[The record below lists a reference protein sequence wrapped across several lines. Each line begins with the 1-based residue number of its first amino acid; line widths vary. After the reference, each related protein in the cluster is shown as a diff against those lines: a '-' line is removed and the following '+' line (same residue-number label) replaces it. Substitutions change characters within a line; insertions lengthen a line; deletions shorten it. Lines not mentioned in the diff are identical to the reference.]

1 MKKVIS
7 AILSAVML
15 TVATVNAFA
24 QTDTKIF
31 TDTIENTY
39 TGRAE
44 AKSMISNLKFTDVA
58 SNYWAKEAITK
69 AGALDMVKGY
79 DRKFNP
85 TASISNQ
92 EAIAFCLRVMG
103 LESEAQAE
111 GVRLQNTTDTTGILP
126 IWSLGYLSLANQNGL
141 ITNAQYRDAINT
153 NQDAIDP
160 ETGFF
165 KNNPA
170 TREQVAD
177 WLVQAL
183 DYVYAQSGNSTQGG
197 TDGASS
203 AFNRDLSQQK
213 IYTFKDWKNI
223 DAKFADSVELVAI
236 NNIMLGDKNGNFN
249 PKAKV
254 TRAEMAQILANMDDI
269 YNDSMGLVKKHG
281 TVGGI
286 RKSQLSET
294 GGTQSWD
301 NIYIRNENGKVDIL
315 QYQLNSTD
323 SVQAGDKD
331 AVVYNNGT
339 VLGLKSLKTGDKI
352 EYLVNPTTNEIYFVK
367 YEGGINVREVDGTL
381 EDFDYENGQIHLVDS
396 EGKRLIYSV
405 ADGLY
410 GNDGTTDSTK
420 YVYLAPQL
428 TENNDQPYKKVFDSN
443 LPYGSKFKVQLKNE
457 IVTMMSY
464 EGEPTVVNELRGIV
478 VENNVGLGYLTFID
492 NNGNEVTKNYYAEDL
507 VVEKQQYYD
516 SQDEIGYIDQIFP
529 NFQYDPRD
537 TTIDQIEAGDIVF
550 VQTYKNDASTIE
562 KISASTNY
570 TMKYGKLRQ
579 FTTDGD
585 ISQMLIEY
593 EDGQTAWFDV
603 ANSVFV
609 SKEGKP
615 LAMVNMQAGDW
626 VKILV
631 NQAIISPG
639 YVMESVKEIN
649 VEGSGHEI
657 SNVIKGQLGA
667 INQIQKELS
676 VQNSY
681 SLSKNGWG
689 DYKEIRNLSI
699 DNNDITYYYEG
710 QQISLDYAMQYLKR
724 ADGDVYIALENNYAG
739 ERVSMVSF
747 RNGRGNVIDADTVIN
762 ADGIGSFATVS
773 SNGVISTDNGT
784 IVIRHG
790 RLVSGHDIM
799 IPDYA
804 LVELNGGAKA
814 AVVDITDQPD
824 VSAVAIARGRI
835 LSVDEGNSFKVKS
848 MSLLGDMDWIYTP
861 VEREFVIDNSTVFIN
876 AEGVVSRDTFID
888 YTENSVVNKAYYVL
902 YDGTRATHVIDAPF
916 AQDGVRGEVYSVAD
930 GSVGLKDTNYYVERT
945 GGWKAVSNK
954 DNSINITTATN
965 TIVIKNNKVVG
976 VKDIEVGDKVKVH
989 TAELPDKITGSM
1001 TVAGYIILVEN

>member
-1 MKKVIS
+1 MKKLIS

-15 TVATVNAFA
+15 TVATVNTFA

-44 AKSMISNLKFTDVA
+44 ARSMISNLKFTDVA

-79 DRKFNP
+79 DRKFSP
-85 TASISNQ
+85 RDSVSNQ

-111 GVRLQNTTDTTGILP
+111 GVRLQNTINTNGILP
-126 IWSLGYLSLANQNGL
+126 TWSLGYLSLASQNGL
-141 ITNAQYRDAINT
+141 ITTAQYNDAINPDQT
-153 NQDAIDP
+153 AINP
-160 ETGFF
+160 QTGFF
-165 KNNPA
+165 KNNAA
-170 TREQVAD
+170 TREQVAA

-183 DYVYAQSGNSTQGG
+183 DYVNANSGNAQGG
-197 TDGASS
+197 ANGGTSS

-223 DAKFADSVELVAI
+223 DAQFADSVELMAA
-236 NNIMLGDKNGNFN
+236 NNIMLGDSNGNFN
-249 PKAKV
+249 PKGKI

-269 YNDSMGLVKKHG
+269 YNNSKGLVKKHG

-286 RKSQLSET
+286 RNSQLSET
-294 GGTQSWD
+294 GGTQSWE

-315 QYQLNSTD
+315 QYQLD
-323 SVQAGDKD
+323 SRDSAQAGAKD

-339 VLGLKSLKTGDKI
+339 VLGLSSLKTGDKI

-367 YEGGINVREVDGTL
+367 YEGGIETRQVDGTL
-381 EDFDYENGQIHLVDS
+381 EDFDYDNGQIHLVDS
-396 EGKRLIYSV
+396 QGKRLIYSV

-410 GNDGTTDSTK
+410 GNDGTTDDTR
-420 YVYLAPQL
+420 YVYLAPEL
-428 TENNDQPYKKVFDSN
+428 TENNDQPYKKVFDKN

-492 NNGNEVTKNYYAEDL
+492 NNGNEVTKNYYADDL

-516 SQDEIGYIDQIFP
+516 AQDEIGYIDQIFP

-585 ISQMLIEY
+585 ISQMLVEY

-609 SKEGKP
+609 SKAGKP
-615 LAMVNMQAGDW
+615 LSMVNMQTGDW
-626 VKILV
+626 VKLLV

-657 SNVIKGQLGA
+657 SSVIKGQLGA
-667 INQIQKELS
+667 IDQIQRQIS

-681 SLSKNGWG
+681 ALNKKGWG

-724 ADGDVYIALENNYAG
+724 ADGDVYIAMENNYAG

-747 RNGRGNVIDADTVIN
+747 RNGRGNVIDADTVVN
-762 ADGIGSFATVS
+762 ADGVGSFATVS
-773 SNGVISTDNGT
+773 SNGIISTDNGT

-790 RLVSGHDIM
+790 RLVSGNDIM

-814 AVVDITDQPD
+814 AVVDISDQPD
-824 VSAVAIARGRI
+824 VSAVSIARGRI
-835 LSVDEGNSFKVKS
+835 LSIDEGNSFKVKS
-848 MSLLGDMDWIYTP
+848 MSMLYDMDWVYTP
-861 VEREFVIDNSTVFIN
+861 VEREFTIDNSTVFMDST
-876 AEGVVSRDTFID
+876 GVVSRDTFID
-888 YTENSVVNKAYYVL
+888 YTADSVVDKPYYVIC
-902 YDGTRATHVIDAPF
+902 DGTRASYVIDAPF
-916 AQDGVRGEVYSVAD
+916 AQDGVRGEVYSVTD
-930 GSVGLKDTNYYVERT
+930 GSIGLKDTNYYVERT
-945 GGWKAVSNK
+945 GGWKTVSSK
-954 DNSINITTATN
+954 DNAINITTNPN

-976 VKDIEVGDKVKVH
+976 VNQLEAGDKVKVH
-989 TAELPDKITGSM
+989 TATLPDKITGSM
-1001 TVAGYIILVEN
+1001 TVDGYIILVEG